1 MKSKGFN
8 ITENLLLAIVGLGGA
23 FTIATPSAL
32 AKPPTVEINPNRI
45 NTEVLRNTPII
56 RRDIRIITPRIK
68 ICGYRSE
75 KQCKEW
81 LKKLREIQEVRTIKK
96 PEPQPD
102 PSPIRIAPNLIK
114 TQ

>member
-1 MKSKGFN
+1 MMKFNSFN
-8 ITENLLLAIVGLGGA
+8 ITKNLLLAIVGLGST
-23 FTIATPSAL
+23 FSIATPSTL
-32 AKPPTVEINPNRI
+32 AEPPTVQINP
-45 NTEVLRNTPII
+45 EVLRDTPII
-56 RRDIRIITPRIK
+56 RRDIRIITPHRK

-75 KQCKEW
+75 RQCKEW
-81 LKKLREIQEVRTIKK
+81 LKRLREIQEVRTIKK